1 MTLGHL
7 HWRHQLCCVKVRFYL
22 FTKRK
27 MRKWKFDAY
36 REINK
41 WMKHNC
47 ALLAK
52 VNRITIFNKQFDRFS
67 LWVASVL
74 DMPGSYERV
83 NINHKR
89 QISLH
94 ISFISFISH
103 CALCACMYVCV
114 HGRTYQWY
122 LAEMPWTFWA
132 RYSPGIRKYRCPW
145 PAGILRAESIH
156 ANPSIQLPAEN
167 VIIV

>member
-1 MTLGHL
+1 
-7 HWRHQLCCVKVRFYL
+7 
-22 FTKRK
+22 
-27 MRKWKFDAY
+27 
-36 REINK
+36 
-41 WMKHNC
+41 MKHNC
-47 ALLAK
+47 SLLAK
-52 VNRITIFNKQFDRFS
+52 VNRITIFNKQFDRFT

-74 DMPGSYERV
+74 DVPGSYERV

-103 CALCACMYVCV
+103 REVLCVHVCV
-114 HGRTYQWY
+114 CVGVGCTYQWY

-145 PAGILRAESIH
+145 PAGILRAKSIH
-156 ANPSIQLPAEN
+156 ANPSIRLPAKN
-167 VIIV
+167 VFIVEQISFWQIINKRFN